1 MQLLKK
7 IGRILILTMFIVL
20 ASFGL
25 GILGLNFRERFL
37 NKEIQIELVEKRNDE
52 DDFDDNELKE

>member
-1 MQLLKK
+1 
-7 IGRILILTMFIVL
+7 MFIVL